1 MVPLELGSDIGGSIR
16 VPAHLCG
23 VFGHKPTYGVI
34 PLKGHGFPGTDGIEV
49 PLAVVGPLARSASD
63 LAVALDAMAGP
74 ADSVAWRLDLPA
86 PRHGALKDHRV
97 LVLDAHPS
105 AATDSAVLAALDTL
119 ARALESGGAH
129 VTRKAADLPDLAAA
143 HGSYMMMLNAIVSRG
158 APDAAPISAHAW
170 MDLADEQMRV
180 ARRWRAVFA
189 GVDVVLAPAFGV
201 AAFPHEDNPDWGA
214 RTLLVDGAATPYA
227 AQLAWPGMV
236 TYPGLP
242 ATAVPVGRTR
252 QGLPIGVQVV
262 AGMFEDRTALAFAG
276 MLQQAGLAG

>member
-1 MVPLELGSDIGGSIR
+1 
-16 VPAHLCG
+16 
-23 VFGHKPTYGVI
+23 
-34 PLKGHGFPGTDGIEV
+34 
-49 PLAVVGPLARSASD
+49 
-63 LAVALDAMAGP
+63 
-74 ADSVAWRLDLPA
+74 
-86 PRHGALKDHRV
+86 
-97 LVLDAHPS
+97 
-105 AATDSAVLAALDTL
+105 
-119 ARALESGGAH
+119 
-129 VTRKAADLPDLAAA
+129 
-143 HGSYMMMLNAIVSRG
+143 
-158 APDAAPISAHAW
+158 
-170 MDLADEQMRV
+170 
-180 ARRWRAVFA
+180 
-189 GVDVVLAPAFGV
+189 VDVVLAPAFGV